1 MTIATAINIP
11 LLSSTRNGSD
21 LVIANQVSSMIAQL
35 LAAGFGVKCH
45 TDAYQFRDFFR
56 RVEGFDPASPLD
68 AAFADLAPAAF
79 FCVQILDG
87 DRHVIAMC
95 CGRVIDAPRYR
106 GGLQSWLRGQRIFC
120 DRALPLWAPDIS
132 VAGPAARMH
141 GRLGYVGGGWVM
153 PPRPPQGDD
162 PGHPGWRRR
171 GLIGF
176 AVQLV
181 HAHLAGQLRCD
192 HLIGFVRPHHRALAL
207 SREGYGFAHEA
218 EATAPYFP
226 GTGYGEQLYFVH
238 ISRDEVVARFAR
250 GEGPQ
255 YHSPLPL
262 KREPEPAML
271 KIG

>member
-1 MTIATAINIP
+1 MTIATAIGIP
-11 LLSSTRNGSD
+11 FLASARNGAD
-21 LVIANQVSSMIAQL
+21 LVIASQVSTMIRHL

-45 TDAYQFRDFFR
+45 TDAHEFRDFFR
-56 RVEGFDPASPLD
+56 KVEGFDPASPLD
-68 AAFADLAPAAF
+68 AAFATLTPQNF
-79 FCVQILDG
+79 FCVQILDA

-95 CGRVIDAPRYR
+95 CGRVIEAPRYR
-106 GGLQSWLRGQRIFC
+106 GGLQAWLRQQRIFA
-120 DRALPLWAPDIS
+120 DRALPLWAPDI
-132 VAGPAARMH
+132 AIDGPAARMH

-153 PPRPPQGDD
+153 PPRPPRGDD

-218 EATAPYFP
+218 LAAAPYFP
-226 GTGYGEQLYFVH
+226 GTGYDEELYFVH

-255 YHSPLPL
+255 YHSPLLPI
-262 KREPEPAML
+262 REIMPAMA
-271 KIG
+271 KTG

>member
-1 MTIATAINIP
+1 MTIATAIGIP
-11 LLSSTRNGSD
+11 FRSSAQTGAN
-21 LVIANQVSSMIAQL
+21 LVIANQVATMIRQL

-45 TDAYQFRDFFR
+45 TDAHEFRDFFR

-68 AAFADLAPAAF
+68 AAFATLPPEKF

-87 DRHVIAMC
+87 DRHVIAIC
-95 CGRVIDAPRYR
+95 CGRVIDAPLYR
-106 GGLQSWLRGQRIFC
+106 GGLQAWLRQQRIFA
-120 DRALPLWAPDIS
+120 DRSLPLWAPDITIE
-132 VAGPAARMH
+132 GPAARMH

-153 PPRPPQGDD
+153 PPRPASGTD

-181 HAHLAGQLRCD
+181 HAHLAGQLHCD
-192 HLIGFVRPHHRALAL
+192 HLIGFVRPHHRALGL

-218 EATAPYFP
+218 RAAAPYFP
-226 GTGYGEQLYFVH
+226 GTGYGEELYFVH
-238 ISRDEVVARFAR
+238 IGRDEVVARFAR

-255 YHSPLPL
+255 YHAPLPPE
-262 KREPEPAML
+262 RELYPAMM
-271 KIG
+271 KIS

>member
-1 MTIATAINIP
+1 MTIATAIGIP
-11 LLSSTRNGSD
+11 VLMSARSGAG
-21 LVIANQVSSMIAQL
+21 LVIDSQVSTMIRHL

-45 TDAYQFRDFFR
+45 TDAHEFRDFFR
-56 RVEGFDPASPLD
+56 SVEGFDPASPLD
-68 AAFADLAPAAF
+68 AAFAKLTPQTF

-95 CGRVIDAPRYR
+95 CGRVVDAPRYR
-106 GGLQSWLRGQRIFC
+106 GGLQAWLRQQRIFS
-120 DRALPLWAPDIS
+120 DRARALWAPDI
-132 VAGPAARMH
+132 VIDGPASQMH

-153 PPRPPQGDD
+153 PPRPPRGED

-207 SREGYGFAHEA
+207 SHEGYGFAHEVK
-218 EATAPYFP
+218 ATAPYFP
-226 GTGYGEQLYFVH
+226 GTGYDEDLYFVH

-255 YHSPLPL
+255 YHTPLPPL
-262 KREPEPAML
+262 RETDGAML
-271 KIG
+271 KTG